1 MTNYLWD
8 DHENQN
14 WKIDSYLNVS
24 EFTLFGSND
33 INISDGIGISDDFK
47 YLYDVNNNATFFV
60 AMTGSSTS
68 DMKASWNNH
77 KIACE
82 TSSDFNGS
90 TARLPSAGEIINFCN
105 EDENGL
111 SGCNINFH
119 SFFNENN
126 LNVEGEDFWTND
138 LEENGVVTQ
147 FLLQILSFGGVPFTE
162 TELVENLGQLGL
174 SFGMDIAELMESE

>member
-33 INISDGIGISDDFK
+33 INISDRIGISLDFK
-47 YLYDVNNNATFFV
+47 YLYDVKNKATFFV

-111 SGCNINFH
+111 
-119 SFFNENN
+119 
-126 LNVEGEDFWTND
+126 
-138 LEENGVVTQ
+138 
-147 FLLQILSFGGVPFTE
+147 
-162 TELVENLGQLGL
+162 
-174 SFGMDIAELMESE
+174 